1 VVGVIIVAV
10 IIVIVLPVT
19 FLATGGV
26 AAALLGW
33 ALKDNADATHEGSEL
48 LDTNY

>member
-1 VVGVIIVAV
+1 VVGAIIVGV
-10 IIVIVLPVT
+10 VIVIVLPVM

-33 ALKDNADATHEGSEL
+33 ALKENADATHQGSEL

>member
-1 VVGVIIVAV
+1 VVGALIVAAV
-10 IIVIVLPVT
+10 ILIVLPVL

-33 ALKDNADATHEGSEL
+33 ALKENAEVTHEGSEL